1 VRNPDLSSRHG
12 RILEDRQEAERIK
25 MKTYI
30 LKRLSYSIPIL
41 IGITLI
47 TFLVMHLAPG
57 KPTDMLTDMNA
68 KVSAASKAKLAELYG
83 LDKPWYIQ
91 YARWLKRFAK
101 LDFGDSFRDGRP
113 AIQKIA
119 ERLPASLMLNVLSM
133 MLILAVSLPVGIY
146 SALKRNSI
154 FDKAATVFVF
164 IGFSMPAFW
173 MALLCMIFFGL
184 KLGILPISGLHSLDY
199 SDMSLPAKVL
209 NVASHLVLPVFISS
223 FTGLA
228 GLSRYVRSSMLEVI
242 HQDYIRTA
250 YAKGLSENR
259 IIFRHALKNALLPV
273 VTILGLSLPAL
284 IGGGFIFETIFAY
297 PGMGRLG
304 YDAVMSRDYPVVMA
318 VGVIAAALTLI
329 GNLLADIMY
338 AWVDP
343 RIRYK

>member
-1 VRNPDLSSRHG
+1 
-12 RILEDRQEAERIK
+12 

-30 LKRLSYSIPIL
+30 LKRISYSIPIV

-57 KPTDMLTDMNA
+57 KPTDMMTDMNA
-68 KVSAASKAKLAELYG
+68 KVSADAKAKLTQLYG
-83 LDKPWYIQ
+83 LDKPWYVQ
-91 YARWLKRFAK
+91 YALWLKRFAV
-101 LDFGDSFRDGRP
+101 LDFGKSFRDGRP
-113 AIQKIA
+113 AIAKIA
-119 ERLPASLMLNVLSM
+119 ERLPASLLLNILS
-133 MLILAVSLPVGIY
+133 LLFILAAALPIGIF
-146 SALKRNSI
+146 SALKKDSI
-154 FDKAATVFVF
+154 FDKATTIFVF

-173 MALLCMIFFGL
+173 MALLLMIFFGL
-184 KLGILPISGLHSLDY
+184 KLGVLPISGLHSLDY
-199 SDMSLPAKVL
+199 GDMNLAGKL
-209 NVASHLVLPVFISS
+209 LDVASHLILPVFISA

-242 HQDYIRTA
+242 RQDYIRTA

-304 YDAVMSRDYPVVMA
+304 YEAVMSRDYPVVMA
-318 VGVIAAALTLI
+318 VGVIAAFLTLI
-329 GNLLADIMY
+329 GNLIADIAY

>member
-1 VRNPDLSSRHG
+1 MMN
-12 RILEDRQEAERIK
+12 
-25 MKTYI
+25 YI
-30 LKRLSYSIPIL
+30 IKRLAYSLPIL
-41 IGITLI
+41 VGITLI

-68 KVSAASKAKLAELYG
+68 KVSADSKARLAELYG
-83 LDKPWYIQ
+83 LNKPWYRQ
-91 YARWLKRFAK
+91 YASWLGRFAR
-101 LDFGDSFRDGRP
+101 LDFGNSFKDGRP
-113 AIQKIA
+113 ALKKIA
-119 ERLPASLMLNVLSM
+119 ERLPASLLLNILSL
-133 MLILAVSLPVGIY
+133 MLIFAAALPIGIY
-146 SALKRNSI
+146 SALKRDTF

-184 KLGILPISGLHSLDY
+184 KLGLLPVSGLHSLDY
-199 SDMSLPAKVL
+199 GDMTLAGKIAD
-209 NVASHLVLPVFISS
+209 VAQHLALPVLISS

-242 HQDYIRTA
+242 RQDYIRTA
-250 YAKGLSENR
+250 YAKGLSDNR
-259 IIFRHALKNALLPV
+259 VIFRHALKNALLPV

-304 YDAVMSRDYPVVMA
+304 YEAVMSRDYPVVMA
-318 VGVIAAALTLI
+318 VGVIAAALTLA
-329 GNLLADIMY
+329 GNLLADITY

-343 RIRYK
+343 RIKYK